1 MSLRA
6 TQQIVGRERRGRELI
21 ADFQLPIVD
30 LIRAAASTL
39 PLGIVAMATLEQLI
53 QQATT
58 GKIELSEVESF
69 CVAEGIEVSDLC
81 NRIALIVAERFQ
93 AGTLSYEDGDGV
105 MNALFWLIVENQTV
119 EPAWSVYLA
128 FDEGEY
134 DHAGSTDPVESFTR
148 PQIRKILD
156 DAQQIVGREAR

>member
-1 MSLRA
+1 M
-6 TQQIVGRERRGRELI
+6 
-21 ADFQLPIVD
+21 
-30 LIRAAASTL
+30 AA
-39 PLGIVAMATLEQLI
+39 LEQLI

-58 GKIELSEVESF
+58 GTINRAEVESY

-81 NRIALIVAERFQ
+81 NRIALTVAKRFH
-93 AGTLSYEDGDGV
+93 AGTLCYEDGDGV
-105 MNALFWLIVENQTV
+105 MNAFFDLIVENETA
-119 EPAWSVYLA
+119 EPAWSIYLA

-156 DAQQIVGREAR
+156 DAQQPIEAACQ